1 MTNEITI
8 LGAHA
13 GVVNLRGGT
22 NVYALALGQAE
33 RILRR
38 VTSLGKVTSHLAC
51 LLT

>member
-1 MTNEITI
+1 MTSEIII

-13 GVVNLRGGT
+13 GVVNPRGGT
-22 NVYALALGQAE
+22 DVYALASGRAG

-38 VTSLGKVTSHLAC
+38 VTPLGKVTSHLAC